1 MLPTRQVADNQLRM
15 KLIRSQLAVLLGAL
29 SDRRNRRFVMFKRF
43 QPQAMSGL
51 QKRCRTAFIVL
62 ASVFGYFVSAS
73 FALSEPVA
81 NQIAEDPTIKGKGQ
95 DGACFDYAIAVSS
108 KLAAH
113 GIHGRLIFYR
123 WHIRTTDITGSHVF
137 VVYHLADGSEWIVDN
152 EIAAPK
158 KVPDDAT
165 PMQLVFLL
173 SSDPSAPV
181 DVELENGLNHLSFF

>member
-1 MLPTRQVADNQLRM
+1 MVSTRRVADNQLRM
-15 KLIRSQLAVLLGAL
+15 KFIRSQLAVLLGAL
-29 SDRRNRRFVMFKRF
+29 SDRRNRRFGMFNRC

-51 QKRCRTAFIVL
+51 LKRCRTAFIIL
-62 ASVFGYFVSAS
+62 ASVFGCFGSAS

-81 NQIAEDPTIKGKGQ
+81 SQIAEDPAIKGKGQ
-95 DGACFDYAIAVSS
+95 DGACMDYAIAVSS

-113 GIHGRLIFYR
+113 GIHGRLIFYH
-123 WHIRTTDITGSHVF
+123 WHIRTTDATGSHVF

-158 KVPDDAT
+158 KVPNDAT